1 MALLVDGDVNRIGN
15 LREHD
20 TSVLEVAN
28 GEGIDL
34 QSKLRVAQTEIEEE
48 VEEFLRWE
56 GRGLLGQVYIDTALQ
71 RWHALKTLEAVYRDA
86 YFSQLNDRY
95 GERWKAYREM
105 AAAQGRRYLNKGVAL
120 VSAALRRP
128 ERVNAEIVEGVTAA
142 ASYWVQATFV
152 DGGGRES
159 AASELYVTSSPVP
172 HGLEVSIPYW
182 NATATHWNVY
192 VGWTEEE
199 VYLQNALPVAVGSVW
214 TLPESGL
221 VSGRPAGT
229 GQGPDQLVE
238 RTRLRRS

>member
-15 LREHD
+15 LKEHD

-56 GRGLLGQVYIDTALQ
+56 GRGRLEQVYIDTTLQ
-71 RWHALKTLEAVYRDA
+71 RWHALKSLEAVYRDA

-95 GERWKAYREM
+95 GERWKTYREM
-105 AAAQGRRYLNKGVAL
+105 AAVQGKRYLNKGVAL

-128 ERVNAEIVEGVTAA
+128 EKVEARIVEGAAPA

-172 HGLEVSIPYW
+172 HGLEVSVPYW
-182 NATATHWNVY
+182 SAGATHWNVY
-192 VGWTEEE
+192 AGWTEDE
-199 VYLQNALPVAVGSVW
+199 VSLQNPLPLAVGTKWS
-214 TLPESGL
+214 LFDGGL
-221 VSGRPAGT
+221 VSRRPAGT
-229 GQGPDQLVE
+229 GQPPDQLVE